1 MEDTISAIATA
12 LGEGGIGI
20 VRISGDQA
28 KEILDQIFLPVFRKG
43 SGNGSVGDVF
53 LPEATDW
60 KDNKPIVNRRLTY
73 GNVVDPDNGQTIDEV
88 MAVYM
93 KAPYTYT
100 AEDVV
105 EIQCHGSLVA
115 LKNILAL
122 TLRKGARLAEKGEFT
137 KRAFL
142 NGRLDLSQASAV
154 IDLIRAKTDKSFE
167 VALLQ
172 MQGGLSEK
180 IKDIR
185 SDLMDVLVQIA
196 VNLDYPDEDIEEL
209 TYESQESQLSDILTK
224 LDNLLATADTGRML
238 RDGIAVTIIGKPN
251 VGKSSLMN
259 TFLKE
264 SRAIVTEIPGTT
276 RDIIEESMSIRGIP
290 VRLTDTAGIRRTEDK
305 IEQIGIEKS
314 KEAFNRADL
323 VLFMLD
329 ASREISEEDRE
340 IIEYI
345 NGKKTVVLLNKMDLP
360 LRISEEEIK
369 KSIPDARIIKTSMT
383 EDQGL
388 YELENYIEEMVYGG
402 AVSQQERSWIT
413 DVRHKELMM
422 KAAQSLCDAVDMTR
436 RREAMDFVEVDI
448 RNAWELLGSVIGET
462 VSDDIIDEVFSRF
475 CLGK

>member
-28 KEILDQIFLPVFRKG
+28 KEILDQIFLPVFRKR

-53 LPEATDW
+53 LPEAIGWTN
-60 KDNKPIVNRRLTY
+60 KKPIVNRRLTY
-73 GNVVDPDNGQTIDEV
+73 GMIVDPDNGQTIDEV

-413 DVRHKELMM
+413 DVRHKELMI
-422 KAAQSLCDAVDMTR
+422 KAAQSLRDAVDMTR